1 MGTVVRCPTC
11 ESVILRVARTP
22 TQLWLRAWLDIC
34 LDEVVGRMDGPAALT
49 AWSAFD
55 RQDWEALYALDEEIM
70 AMRASSAAR
79 RSIRATGLR
88 LIATWSVLYPY
99 WASDA
104 CSIRLA
110 WNVLALPCQ
119 LHSAVYVRQPA

>member
-1 MGTVVRCPTC
+1 
-11 ESVILRVARTP
+11 
-22 TQLWLRAWLDIC
+22 
-34 LDEVVGRMDGPAALT
+34 MDGPAALT

-55 RQDWEALYALDEEIM
+55 RQDWEALYALDDEIM

-99 WASDA
+99 W
-104 CSIRLA
+104 RLGRLFYQA
-110 WNVLALPCQ
+110 RLERLGPALPIAFGCVCA
-119 LHSAVYVRQPA
+119 SAGVEIRETGAAPSRTTGWRRRRRPHCG